1 MAIETI
7 RNFIRVTPDL
17 ATAGQPSE
25 QQLREVAE
33 EGFGVVVNL
42 GLLDPSYCLP
52 DEAGLV
58 RSLGLEYHHIP
69 VNFQAPRREDLY
81 HFFDLMDTL
90 AGKKV
95 FVHCL
100 FNKRVSAFL
109 SLYGQAKLGWPPE
122 KADSLIA
129 QVWQPDEVWA
139 PFIQNARQTLE
150 LAGR

>member
-7 RNFIRVTPDL
+7 GNFIRVTPDL

-25 QQLREVAE
+25 QQMREVAE
-33 EGFGVVVNL
+33 QGFGVVVNL

-58 RSLGLEYHHIP
+58 RALGLEYHHIP
-69 VNFQAPRREDLY
+69 VNFQAPQLEDLRR
-81 HFFDLMDTL
+81 FFDLMDTL

-100 FNKRVSAFL
+100 FNKRVSSFL
-109 SLYGQAKLGWPPE
+109 SLYGQAKLGWTPE

-129 QVWQPDEVWA
+129 QAWQPDEVWA
-139 PFIQNARQTLE
+139 PFIQSARQALE
-150 LAGR
+150 LKGC